1 MNVSCPQCATV
12 FRVDPAK
19 VPERGVRARCS
30 ECGGLIAVRRPH
42 VGTPAVPPMAES
54 PMPVIAPVPLTP
66 AYRETAA
73 PPPQSPETEVRH
85 AAEPPPVPVAV
96 EPPQSPAV
104 DAWPSM
110 DTPSVPAAVAP
121 PAPPAQPEPEPIPAP
136 RMPASVPF
144 AALPVDAPAP
154 RPPAGPPHA
163 AAPGRFTN
171 PFLQQD
177 PSVRARRLARA
188 LVSDLVVY
196 HPDKRQRGLADGT
209 LKELF
214 AEEIRKSWEEYS
226 EQIGEDVARS
236 TPYFTEALNEIL
248 AEGRPLFE

>member
-30 ECGGLIAVRRPH
+30 ECGGLIAVRRPQ
-42 VGTPAVPPMAES
+42 VGTPAVPPVMEAVQ
-54 PMPVIAPVPLTP
+54 PVIAPTPTP
-66 AYRETAA
+66 APA
-73 PPPQSPETEVRH
+73 
-85 AAEPPPVPVAV
+85 
-96 EPPQSPAV
+96 PAV
-104 DAWPSM
+104 SAP
-110 DTPSVPAAVAP
+110 P
-121 PAPPAQPEPEPIPAP
+121 PAPPAPAPEPVAAPVTAAPDPVVETPPVVKPAPEPVPAP
-136 RMPASVPF
+136 RMPVSVPLT
-144 AALPVDAPAP
+144 AMPVEAPRTAPAP
-154 RPPAGPPHA
+154 S
-163 AAPGRFTN
+163 AAPGRFSN

-248 AEGRPLFE
+248 AEGRPLFD